1 MMMTEVHSLEMQ
13 NVEIELRCLPL
24 YHQKLRNIVDR
35 GVLST
40 MMLNPQTFASPVS
53 PIPKGPGITSDYAC
67 LGEAIMHTRS
77 RELATK
83 VDIRSNAKALTSGIT
98 SSLGVKL

>member
-35 GVLST
+35 AVQST
-40 MMLNPQTFASPVS
+40 MTLNLQTYASPVS
-53 PIPKGPGITSDYAC
+53 PFPKGPGIMSDYVC
-67 LGEAIMHTRS
+67 LGEAIIHTKS
-77 RELATK
+77 RELGTK

>member
-77 RELATK
+77 RELGTK

-98 SSLGVKL
+98 SSLGAKL